1 MIFFF
6 HSLFFAYCNTY
17 SIKWVKSPGLS
28 RLPMKIG
35 FELAIKGVGEVF
47 FFNKQTHA
55 HKEKERGWW
64 GWLVN
69 LAPSI
74 SFKRIPYPIHHIT
87 KPNVPFLSNNTYLW
101 SQVFFPL
108 ITSRFFLGGIFHLL
122 RKKYIYFTWNKLTL
136 KAQFFIDDVDKFF
149 EFSRSDGYYNVN
161 SAQFL
166 RKKKILL
173 DFLILPNLVMIRE
186 ICILLIK

>member
-6 HSLFFAYCNTY
+6 IPFFLPTVIHIVSNESNLLDWGGYLWKLALSWQSKELVRFLFF
-17 SIKWVKSPGLS
+17 K
-28 RLPMKIG
+28 
-35 FELAIKGVGEVF
+35 
-47 FFNKQTHA
+47 KQTHA
-55 HKEKERGWW
+55 HKERERGWW

-87 KPNVPFLSNNTYLW
+87 KSNVPFLSNNTYLW

-108 ITSRFFLGGIFHLL
+108 ITSRFFSGGIFHLS

-136 KAQFFIDDVDKFF
+136 KAQFFIDDLDKFF

-166 RKKKILL
+166 RRKNSVRFFNSTEFSNDKG
-173 DFLILPNLVMIRE
+173 NLYITN
-186 ICILLIK
+186 

>member
-1 MIFFF
+1 MSQIPQTESATYENWLWVGNQRSWWGFFF
-6 HSLFFAYCNTY
+6 L
-17 SIKWVKSPGLS
+17 K
-28 RLPMKIG
+28 
-35 FELAIKGVGEVF
+35 
-47 FFNKQTHA
+47 KQTHA
-55 HKEKERGWW
+55 HKERERGWW

-87 KPNVPFLSNNTYLW
+87 KSNVPFLSNNTYLW

-108 ITSRFFLGGIFHLL
+108 ITSRFFSGGIFHLS

-136 KAQFFIDDVDKFF
+136 KAQFFIDDLDKFF

-173 DFLILPNLVMIRE
+173 DFLILPNLVMTRE